1 MKRFAILLTL
11 SILTFTRV
19 RAQEMVTD
27 YQVRPG
33 QMIEDILPTDIQYL
47 LPVFEKTAV
56 TLQSGD
62 EQTGRINIHTLTQ
75 KVHMLD
81 EKGDTMMVAGQ
92 EDIIR
97 IQTRDCTI
105 IPADTCWV
113 TVIAEHGGITLSSL
127 ASIELEY
134 PDGYG
139 NDKYN
144 EELSGGNHL
153 TWLTG
158 AKTTVRYSRDGV
170 PETRTRRYSP
180 DETFTLRCIY
190 KTEFVLTSEG
200 RMYPCRLQSFLK
212 LFRKRRNRSA
222 GSPRPTT
229 PTSTNWNPSCS
240 CSTSAQESKNVSGH
254 FHNGT
259 ISRYSLPLRKLVDFP
274 LPHSFGKSSLSLH
287 FPDSFQ
293 RSNGNKNH
301 PARKTHNI
309 PFYPFRRSRIF
320 SNFSNSFG
328 RSNVCPSSE
337 LARRTLTTS

>member
-1 MKRFAILLTL
+1 
-11 SILTFTRV
+11 
-19 RAQEMVTD
+19 MV
-27 YQVRPG
+27 
-33 QMIEDILPTDIQYL
+33 EDVLPIDIQYL
-47 LPVFEKTAV
+47 LPVFEKAAV
-56 TLQSGD
+56 TLQSGE
-62 EQTGRINIHTLTQ
+62 EQTGRINIHTPTQ

-92 EDIIR
+92 EDIVR

-113 TVIAEHGGITLSSL
+113 TVITEHGGITLSSL

-134 PDGYG
+134 PDG
-139 NDKYN
+139 
-144 EELSGGNHL
+144 
-153 TWLTG
+153 
-158 AKTTVRYSRDGV
+158 
-170 PETRTRRYSP
+170 
-180 DETFTLRCIY
+180 TFTLRCIY

-259 ISRYSLPLRKLVDFP
+259 ISRYSLPLRHRVFEATASTGHVGHIQSTDHFHNGTVSRYSLPLRKLMDFP
-274 LPHSFGKSSLSLH
+274 LPH
-287 FPDSFQ
+287 
-293 RSNGNKNH
+293 
-301 PARKTHNI
+301 
-309 PFYPFRRSRIF
+309 
-320 SNFSNSFG
+320 SFG

>member
-1 MKRFAILLTL
+1 MKRIVILLIL
-11 SILTFTRV
+11 SILTFSLV

-27 YQVRPG
+27 YQARPG
-33 QMIEDILPTDIQYL
+33 QMVEDVLPADIQYL
-47 LPVFEKTAV
+47 LPMFEKAAV
-56 TLQSGD
+56 ILQSGD

-92 EDIIR
+92 EDIVR

-113 TVIAEHGGITLSSL
+113 TVITEHGGITLSSL

-190 KTEFVLTSEG
+190 KIEFVLTSEG

-212 LFRKRRNRSA
+212 LFPEKKKQIRGFAKTNYTYFNELESVMQLFNFCA
-222 GSPRPTT
+222 G
-229 PTSTNWNPSCS
+229 
-240 CSTSAQESKNVSGH
+240 
-254 FHNGT
+254 
-259 ISRYSLPLRKLVDFP
+259 I
-274 LPHSFGKSSLSLH
+274 
-287 FPDSFQ
+287 
-293 RSNGNKNH
+293 
-301 PARKTHNI
+301 
-309 PFYPFRRSRIF
+309 
-320 SNFSNSFG
+320 
-328 RSNVCPSSE
+328 
-337 LARRTLTTS
+337 

>member
-92 EDIIR
+92 EDIVR

-139 NDKYN
+139 NDKQN

-212 LFRKRRNRSA
+212 LFPEKKKQIRGFAKTNYTYFNEHESVLQLFNFCA
-222 GSPRPTT
+222 G
-229 PTSTNWNPSCS
+229 
-240 CSTSAQESKNVSGH
+240 
-254 FHNGT
+254 
-259 ISRYSLPLRKLVDFP
+259 I
-274 LPHSFGKSSLSLH
+274 
-287 FPDSFQ
+287 
-293 RSNGNKNH
+293 
-301 PARKTHNI
+301 
-309 PFYPFRRSRIF
+309 
-320 SNFSNSFG
+320 
-328 RSNVCPSSE
+328 
-337 LARRTLTTS
+337 

>member
-1 MKRFAILLTL
+1 MKRLAILLTL

-92 EDIIR
+92 EDIVR

-113 TVIAEHGGITLSSL
+113 TVITEHGGITLSSL

-134 PDGYG
+134 PDG
-139 NDKYN
+139 
-144 EELSGGNHL
+144 
-153 TWLTG
+153 
-158 AKTTVRYSRDGV
+158 
-170 PETRTRRYSP
+170 
-180 DETFTLRCIY
+180 TFTLRCIY

-229 PTSTNWNPSCS
+229 PTSTN
-240 CSTSAQESKNVSGH
+240 
-254 FHNGT
+254 
-259 ISRYSLPLRKLVDFP
+259 
-274 LPHSFGKSSLSLH
+274 
-287 FPDSFQ
+287 
-293 RSNGNKNH
+293 
-301 PARKTHNI
+301 
-309 PFYPFRRSRIF
+309 
-320 SNFSNSFG
+320 
-328 RSNVCPSSE
+328 
-337 LARRTLTTS
+337 